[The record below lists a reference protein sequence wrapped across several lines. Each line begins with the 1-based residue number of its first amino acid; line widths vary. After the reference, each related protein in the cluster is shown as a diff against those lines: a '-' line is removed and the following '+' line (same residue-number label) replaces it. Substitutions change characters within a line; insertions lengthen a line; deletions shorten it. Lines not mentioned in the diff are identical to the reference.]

1 MNSAQLPFSPFSC
14 AHVLVDGIQS
24 GMSTRGF
31 DDLRPAHGFL
41 FARVSGAGCTTS
53 DIAAHLGV
61 TKQAVSQMTD
71 QLVESRYLERVENP
85 RDKRS
90 ALIMLTSKGMRATR
104 AAEDCALA
112 VCRQWE
118 STVGAEQL
126 TQMGETLAALA
137 EPGRLR
143 PLW

>member
-1 MNSAQLPFSPFSC
+1 MNSAQLPFSLLSC

-24 GMSTRGF
+24 GMSTQGF

-61 TKQAVSQMTD
+61 TKQAASQMTD
-71 QLVESRYLERVENP
+71 QLVESSYLERVENP

-90 ALIMLTSKGMRATR
+90 TLIMLTPKGVRATR
-104 AAEDCALA
+104 AAEECALA
-112 VCRQWE
+112 VYREWE
-118 STVGAEQL
+118 STVGTEQM
-126 TQMGETLAALA
+126 TKMGEALAALA
-137 EPGRLR
+137 VPGRLR